1 MLFRCAAK
9 RYTKACRKGRLM
21 QHIYFAKPKQRLLWQ
36 ALVLGVLAVG
46 LMALAACGGT
56 SAPSAAPSAST
67 TGGGTAASPSGGT
80 TASPGGGTAGGAVSS
95 AAGGVK
101 EGAKEAVGTVQGNT
115 INMSDSLKFDPTDVT
130 ISKGE
135 TVTWQNTGATVHTA
149 TGDPSKATTP
159 ADVSLPSGAK
169 AWDSG
174 DIQPQGKFSHTF
186 DTAGTYKYVCV
197 PHESAGMVGTITV
210 K

>member
-1 MLFRCAAK
+1 
-9 RYTKACRKGRLM
+9 M

-56 SAPSAAPSAST
+56 TAPSAAPSAPTTTGGGTAASPGGT
-67 TGGGTAASPSGGT
+67 TGGGTAASPSGE
-80 TASPGGGTAGGAVSS
+80 TAGGAVSS

-101 EGAKEAVGTVQGNT
+101 EGAREAVGTVQGNT
-115 INMSDSLKFDPTDVT
+115 VNMSDSLKFDPTDLT

-149 TGDPSKATTP
+149 TGDPSKASTP
-159 ADVSLPSGAK
+159 ADVSVPSGAK
-169 AWDSG
+169 VWDSG
-174 DIQPQGKFSHTF
+174 DVQPGGSFSHTF